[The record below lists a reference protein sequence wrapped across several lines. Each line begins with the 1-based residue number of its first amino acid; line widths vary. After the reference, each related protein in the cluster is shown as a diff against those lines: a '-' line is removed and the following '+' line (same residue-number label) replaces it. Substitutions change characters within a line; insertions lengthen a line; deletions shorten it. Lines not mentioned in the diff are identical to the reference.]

1 MKLEVARLKGAME
14 AEIKQKEDALR
25 LLGESTNLN
34 IFKDAQIRKNIIGLQ
49 EAKRSS
55 RWLTA
60 SNKALTRKNDMHLAE
75 LADLKSRL
83 FEQHDKDTY
92 KLIREKEGKLIEGQR
107 RHAQSAKK
115 QRRPYSANTNRL
127 RLSL

>member
-1 MKLEVARLKGAME
+1 MKGAME

-83 FEQHDKDTY
+83 FKQHDKDTY
-92 KLIREKEGKLIEGQR
+92 KFNTRKGGQVNRRAKEARTECKKAKTALQRQYKQIEALLKG
-107 RHAQSAKK
+107 
-115 QRRPYSANTNRL
+115 NFC
-127 RLSL
+127 